1 MPSNDRQADIASSMS
16 EVAYRGLRDRIV
28 RADIL
33 PGAPLDEELLRDEL
47 GVGLTPIRDAI
58 KRLSFE
64 RLVVVYPRRGT
75 FAAEIN
81 IGDERWLTEI
91 RLAVEGLAAALA
103 AQRATDKER
112 RDLLDIATRVRTAKS
127 GVGITDVDADF
138 HRAMFAAAH
147 NPFLEPTLHQYFN
160 LALRIWYFCRGRFQA
175 EADRGQNH
183 LAIAKAIMAGNPDA
197 ADQAARAHIERSALA
212 VRRMLH
218 AEAT

>member
-1 MPSNDRQADIASSMS
+1 MS
-16 EVAYRGLRDRIV
+16 DVAYRGLRDRLLRTEI
-28 RADIL
+28 A
-33 PGAPLDEELLRDEL
+33 PGAPLDEEQLRDEL
-47 GVGLTPIRDAI
+47 GLGLTPIRDAI

-91 RLAVEGLAAALA
+91 RLEIEGLAASLA
-103 AQRATDKER
+103 AQRATGKER
-112 RDLLDIATRVRTAKS
+112 RALVEIATKVRAASS
-127 GVGITDVDADF
+127 GVGVTDVDADF

-160 LALRIWYFCRGRFQA
+160 LALRIWYFCRDRFLV
-175 EADRGQNH
+175 EANRGQSH
-183 LAIAKAIMAGNPDA
+183 SELAKAILAGNSESA
-197 ADQAARAHIERSALA
+197 VRAARAHIERSALA

-218 AEAT
+218 AEAS